1 MPVMLLDMT
10 EGMIYAYPYK
20 GLKAQLSERGQ
31 ASLRRASIN
40 NYLTPKGDRH
50 VQNKGLMQADID
62 PLVAAEPKLGKIDV
76 KHFVSDRYLKK
87 LGRIRLRAKT
97 HGAVEIWD

>member
-1 MPVMLLDMT
+1 MLLDVT

-40 NYLTPKGDRH
+40 NIYTFIEFR
-50 VQNKGLMQADID
+50 
-62 PLVAAEPKLGKIDV
+62 
-76 KHFVSDRYLKK
+76 
-87 LGRIRLRAKT
+87 
-97 HGAVEIWD
+97 

>member
-1 MPVMLLDMT
+1 MRSHKAASHAKDKYFKAIKQHWDVIRRAYLSYEDKMPVMLLDMT

-40 NYLTPKGDRH
+40 N
-50 VQNKGLMQADID
+50 
-62 PLVAAEPKLGKIDV
+62 
-76 KHFVSDRYLKK
+76 
-87 LGRIRLRAKT
+87 
-97 HGAVEIWD
+97 

>member
-1 MPVMLLDMT
+1 MRSHQATSHAKDKYSKAIKQHWDVIRRVYLSYDKMPVLLLDMT

-40 NYLTPKGDRH
+40 N
-50 VQNKGLMQADID
+50 
-62 PLVAAEPKLGKIDV
+62 
-76 KHFVSDRYLKK
+76 
-87 LGRIRLRAKT
+87 
-97 HGAVEIWD
+97 